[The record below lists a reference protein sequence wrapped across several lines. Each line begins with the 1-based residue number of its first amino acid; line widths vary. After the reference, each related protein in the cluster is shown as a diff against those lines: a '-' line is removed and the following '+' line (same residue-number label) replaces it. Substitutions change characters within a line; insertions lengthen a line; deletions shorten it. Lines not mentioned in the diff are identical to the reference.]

1 MAGSAQQL
9 VQHEP
14 PAFKTAEKLYQEEK
28 SSGRMDI
35 LSGPVMIGSPLDIAS
50 LAGKLV
56 NIMGACSHVQK
67 KGVNTFHK
75 YSYVMASDVMEALNK
90 ACVDQGVACIP
101 RFTKTDEAAK
111 TQRSGQPATIVT
123 VTAEVYLIDSTTG
136 ASLVVKALGTGED
149 AGDKAVAKA
158 QTMAIK
164 YALMSLC
171 LISSGDDPE
180 GDSTTDEENS
190 APAKNTVCATCGKTA
205 YFKKLSDFD
214 GAQVEVYVCPA
225 CKKETR
231 KKAGQ

>member
-35 LSGPVMIGSPLDIAS
+35 LSGPVMTGSPLDIAS

-90 ACVDQGVACIP
+90 ACVDYGVACIP
-101 RFTKTDEAAK
+101 RFTKTEEAAK

-190 APAKNTVCATCGKTA
+190 APAKTTTCINCGKTTH
-205 YFKKLSDFD
+205 FKMLSDFD
-214 GAQVEVYVCPA
+214 GAQIEVYVCPV

>member
-1 MAGSAQQL
+1 MAGPAQQL
-9 VQHEP
+9 VQQEQSE
-14 PAFKTAEKLYQEEK
+14 FKTAEKLYQEEK
-28 SSGRMDI
+28 SSGRTDI
-35 LSGPVMIGSPLDIAS
+35 LFGPVMTGSPLDIAS

-171 LISSGDDPE
+171 LISSGDDVE
-180 GDSTTDEENS
+180 ADSTTDIENQ
-190 APAKNTVCATCGKTA
+190 PAKTSKCKCGGTG
-205 YFKKLSDFD
+205 YKLNEDEFD
-214 GAQVEVYVCPA
+214 GQRVEVYKCRS
-225 CKKETR
+225 CKKEFR
-231 KKAGQ
+231 VKA